1 MKTIKDAWF
10 MIQGDFRGDKLRVL
24 WTFLFSILFMGYL
37 ALLTGMVV
45 DDVLDSN
52 GQTGSLLVD
61 FLLVS
66 LIPMLGFTFSRR
78 TMKYWSEDP
87 YTKTLAYFRSM
98 PIPSAVILCKRKFQA
113 VLAFVLNGGL
123 FFVLMYILS
132 SHLRIELSLSSYL
145 SFALSWVGLGLVL
158 TGVYISMEL
167 LVSGRAYFWLTILIV
182 LLSMGSTFLIW
193 LAGGNLF
200 LYSISYSQEW
210 GLLSPIMWGMLLLGM
225 ISVQLFSKWTIHR
238 LKSRDLI

>member
-1 MKTIKDAWF
+1 MRTLKDAWF
-10 MIQGDFRGDKLRVL
+10 MVQGDFRGDKRRLL

-45 DDVLDSN
+45 DDVLDSK

-98 PIPSAVILCKRKFQA
+98 PIPSTVILCKRKFQ
-113 VLAFVLNGGL
+113 VFLAFVLNGGL
-123 FFVLMYILS
+123 FFGLMYVIS
-132 SHLRIELSLSSYL
+132 SQLRIELSLSSYL
-145 SFALSWVGLGLVL
+145 SFAFSWVGFGLVV
-158 TGVYISMEL
+158 TGIYISMEL
-167 LVSGRAYFWLTILIV
+167 LVSGRAYFWLTVLIV
-182 LLSMGSTFLIW
+182 LLSMGSTLLIW
-193 LAGGNLF
+193 QGGGNLF

-210 GLLSPIMWGMLLLGM
+210 GLLSPLMWGMLLLGM
-225 ISVQLFSKWTIHR
+225 ISVHLFSKWTIHR